1 MVSQLEAPIDL
12 YHDDQQAANVCFETQ
27 QYQQY
32 SHVSRRSVE
41 SKDCG
46 TQTIS
51 GLF

>member
-12 YHDDQQAANVCFETQ
+12 YHDDQQAANVCFETN
-27 QYQQY
+27 QYHN